1 MEYDLDEPF
10 EVRILEDNDPNRPH
24 FYIYTGLLDSTLFN
38 ADETILII
46 YLIASAYD
54 NDTDTINIATISINR
69 LSKKLG
75 MSRADVCKHIKSLEE
90 KGVLV
95 RKELVSDDDYFDN
108 IYMILNYI
116 SVWDCKTLDELKK
129 ETDRIKKQQGIPFK
143 ISQICFL

>member
-10 EVRILEDNDPNRPH
+10 EVRLLEDNDPNRPH
-24 FYIYTGLLDSTLFN
+24 FYLYTGLLDSALFN

-46 YLIASAYD
+46 YLIASAYN
-54 NDTDTINIATISINR
+54 NDTDTINTTAISMNR
-69 LSKKLG
+69 LSQQLG
-75 MSRADVCKHIKSLEE
+75 MSRVDVRKYIKVLEE

-95 RKELVSDDDYFDN
+95 KKGSVSDDDHFDN

-129 ETDRIKKQQGIPFK
+129 ETDRIKKQQGIPFI
-143 ISQICFL
+143 ISQICF